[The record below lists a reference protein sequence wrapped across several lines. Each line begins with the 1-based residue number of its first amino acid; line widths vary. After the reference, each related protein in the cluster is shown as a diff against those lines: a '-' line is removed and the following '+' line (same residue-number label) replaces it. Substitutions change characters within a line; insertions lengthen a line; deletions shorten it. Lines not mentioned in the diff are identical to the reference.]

1 MPHAHYAHIV
11 SSGVLALLG
20 SGETGP
26 GMTKVHRGLLTHL
39 DEVRAVNLN
48 TPFGFQEN
56 VPQMTEKLLTYFST
70 SLHLDMAALDLRS
83 YESATPE
90 QRQNFKDAVRRANYV
105 FAGPGSPSY
114 ALRQW
119 VPLNLTEDLTSVLA
133 QGGVVCFSSAA
144 AVTLGH
150 YAPPV
155 YEIYK
160 SGTGL
165 EWLAGLD
172 LMAAVGLDCVVLP
185 HYNNA
190 EGRDYDTS
198 RCYIGERRLRLLEED
213 LPPGVGVL
221 GVDEHTA
228 AIIDLAASTMTVR
241 GKGEAHWRL
250 AGRVTDFPNTSVVPL
265 ADLGAQARTL
275 EPVAELAPPSS
286 NVVDEGEIN
295 QLRDAQDRLVESL
308 NAIRATARAAGLYA
322 IADEIR
328 DALSASGI
336 LVRDGAISANPQ

>member
-1 MPHAHYAHIV
+1 M
-11 SSGVLALLG
+11 SNGVLALLG

-39 DEVRAVNLN
+39 ADPRAVNLN

-56 VPQMTEKLLTYFST
+56 VPQMTEKLLAYFST
-70 SLHLDMAALDLRS
+70 SLHLDMTGLDLRS
-83 YESATPE
+83 YADATPE
-90 QRQNFKDAVRRANYV
+90 QRQNFKDGVRRANYV

-119 VPLNLTEDLTSVLA
+119 LPMNLTEDLTSVLA

-144 AVTLGH
+144 ALTLGH
-150 YAPPV
+150 YTPPV

-198 RCYIGERRLRLLEED
+198 RCYIGERRLRLLEEM
-213 LPPGVGVL
+213 LPAGIGIL

-228 AIIDLAASTMTVR
+228 AVIDLATMTMSVR
-241 GKGEAHWRL
+241 GKGEAHWRFE
-250 AGRVTDFPNTSVVPL
+250 GKVTDFANGTEVPL
-265 ADLGAQARTL
+265 ADLGAQSRVL
-275 EPVAELAPPSS
+275 EPVEALAPPAT
-286 NVVDEGEIN
+286 NVVDESEVIA
-295 QLRDAQDRLVESL
+295 LRAAQDRLADAL
-308 NAIRATARAAGLYA
+308 NVVRATARAQGQYA

-328 DALSASGI
+328 DALSAAGI
-336 LVRDGAISANPQ
+336 VVRDGAVAATK

>member
-1 MPHAHYAHIV
+1 
-11 SSGVLALLG
+11 
-20 SGETGP
+20 
-26 GMTKVHRGLLTHL
+26 MTRVHRGLLAHL
-39 DEVRAVNLN
+39 DDVRAVNLN

-56 VPQMTEKLLTYFST
+56 VPQMTEKLLAYFST
-70 SLHLDMAALDLRS
+70 SLHLDMAPLDLRS
-83 YESATPE
+83 YDGATDE
-90 QRQNFKDAVRRANYV
+90 QRQNFKDAVRRATYV

-119 VPLNLTEDLTSVLA
+119 LPMNLTEDLTSVLA

-144 AVTLGH
+144 ALTLGH

-160 SGTGL
+160 AGTGL
-165 EWLAGLD
+165 EWLEGLN

-198 RCYIGERRLRLLEED
+198 RCYIGERRLRLLEEE
-213 LPPGVGVL
+213 LPEGVGVL

-228 AIIDLAASTMTVR
+228 AIIDLATRTMTIK

-250 AGRVTDFPNTSVVPL
+250 NGSLSDFPNASVVAL
-265 ADLGAQARTL
+265 ADLGAHAQPL
-275 EPVAELAPPSS
+275 EAVGELAPPVHH
-286 NVVDEGEIN
+286 VVDEGEIVK
-295 QLRDAQDRLVESL
+295 LRDAQERLAVAL
-308 NAIRATARAAGLYA
+308 NAIRASARAAGQYE

-328 DALSASGI
+328 DALSSAGVV
-336 LVRDGAISANPQ
+336 VRDGAVARVPT

>member
-1 MPHAHYAHIV
+1 
-11 SSGVLALLG
+11 
-20 SGETGP
+20 
-26 GMTKVHRGLLTHL
+26 MTKVHRGLLTHL
-39 DEVRAVNLN
+39 DDVRAVNLN

-56 VPQMTEKLLTYFST
+56 VPQMTEKLLAYFST
-70 SLHLDMAALDLRS
+70 SLHLDMGALDLRS
-83 YESATPE
+83 FDDASPE
-90 QRQNFKDAVRRANYV
+90 QRQNFKDAVRRSNYV

-119 VPLNLTEDLTSVLA
+119 LPLNLTEDLTSVLA

-144 AVTLGH
+144 ALTLGH

-165 EWLAGLD
+165 QWLEGLD
-172 LMAAVGLDCVVLP
+172 LMSAVGLDCVVLP

-198 RCYIGERRLRLLEED
+198 RCYIGERRLRLLEEM
-213 LPPGVGVL
+213 LPEGIGVL

-228 AIIDLAASTMTVR
+228 AVIDLATMTMTVK
-241 GKGEAHWRL
+241 GKGEAHWRRD
-250 AGRVTDFPNTSVVPL
+250 GKVTDFANASQVDL
-265 ADLGAQARTL
+265 ADLGAQARQL
-275 EPVAELAPPSS
+275 APVEELAPPAS
-286 NVVDEGEIN
+286 NVVDEGEIIA
-295 QLRDAQDRLVESL
+295 LRATQERLADAL
-308 NAIRATARAAGLYA
+308 NAIRATARAQGHYA

-328 DALSASGI
+328 DALSAAGVV
-336 LVRDGAISANPQ
+336 VRDGAVAASK